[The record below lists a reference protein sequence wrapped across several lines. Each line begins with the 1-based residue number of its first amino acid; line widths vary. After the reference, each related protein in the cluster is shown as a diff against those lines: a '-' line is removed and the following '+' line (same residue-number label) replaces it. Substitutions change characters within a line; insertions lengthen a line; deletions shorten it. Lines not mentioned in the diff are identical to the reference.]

1 MVITKS
7 ISRFARNTLD
17 CLNYI
22 RKLKAKGIPI
32 FFEKENI
39 LTTDSKGEILTT
51 IMASIAQQ
59 ESASISQN
67 VQMGVRY
74 HYAQGKVGAGHQ
86 RFLGY
91 SRTEDASLRIVP
103 EEANI
108 VRRIFWEYLEGDS
121 PGIIARR
128 LTEEGLT
135 WRYNK
140 TGKWRG
146 DSIKYILGNEKYA
159 GNLLLQKYYTVDFL
173 TKTVH
178 RNRGEIPQ
186 FYVENSHP
194 PIIPYEVFLQAQGEM
209 MRRAAF
215 FGNTFKKGSVPNMP
229 SMISALS
236 GRLYCCEC
244 GLTYRRKLEGKKHVW
259 RCRSKID
266 PAMKGTV
273 VCGNAG
279 VKETV
284 IHHAIV
290 EAFNILP
297 EERENLLTLRDQI
310 ERALIAPIDAQ
321 LSRMEEDDP
330 DRAALLM
337 QRTEY
342 TQKRLQILSLLAWMG
357 RTAPDRMYGDACVDY
372 DEFVA
377 RTNRITRIGE
387 ITEANHGGL
396 MTSFNDAEVIRYM
409 EKAVVHPDRL
419 EVVFK
424 AGVTVE
430 VALSTPQSK

>member
-1 MVITKS
+1 MPEQPIVKIIQPKKNTLSARTTTPQAKEPLKVAAYCRVSTDHEEQESSYEAQCSHYRSFIENNSEWTLAGIYADEGLSGTGTAKRAEFNRLIADCMDGKVQMVITKS

-108 VRRIFWEYLEGDS
+108 VRRIFREYLEGDS

-215 FGNTFKKGSVPNMP
+215 FGNTFKKGSVPDMP

-297 EERENLLTLRDQI
+297 EERENLLTLRGQI

-330 DRAALLM
+330 D
-337 QRTEY
+337 
-342 TQKRLQILSLLAWMG
+342 
-357 RTAPDRMYGDACVDY
+357 
-372 DEFVA
+372 
-377 RTNRITRIGE
+377 
-387 ITEANHGGL
+387 
-396 MTSFNDAEVIRYM
+396 
-409 EKAVVHPDRL
+409 
-419 EVVFK
+419 
-424 AGVTVE
+424 TV
-430 VALSTPQSK
+430 

>member
-1 MVITKS
+1 MDGKVQMVITKS

-108 VRRIFWEYLEGDS
+108 VRRIFREYLEGDS

-194 PIIPYEVFLQAQGEM
+194 RSSPTKSSSKP
-209 MRRAAF
+209 R
-215 FGNTFKKGSVPNMP
+215 
-229 SMISALS
+229 
-236 GRLYCCEC
+236 GR
-244 GLTYRRKLEGKKHVW
+244 
-259 RCRSKID
+259 
-266 PAMKGTV
+266 
-273 VCGNAG
+273 
-279 VKETV
+279 
-284 IHHAIV
+284 
-290 EAFNILP
+290 
-297 EERENLLTLRDQI
+297 
-310 ERALIAPIDAQ
+310 
-321 LSRMEEDDP
+321 
-330 DRAALLM
+330 
-337 QRTEY
+337 
-342 TQKRLQILSLLAWMG
+342 
-357 RTAPDRMYGDACVDY
+357 
-372 DEFVA
+372 
-377 RTNRITRIGE
+377 
-387 ITEANHGGL
+387 
-396 MTSFNDAEVIRYM
+396 
-409 EKAVVHPDRL
+409 
-419 EVVFK
+419 
-424 AGVTVE
+424 
-430 VALSTPQSK
+430 